1 MRSLALT
8 CGRAATFAPR
18 CSIVLCCVWL
28 LVYLTAGCAKN
39 GPPTPLAL
47 DQIPTALNQAFDKSP
62 AERKELVDRAL
73 SALQNKEIGKAAM
86 VLEGLCAIPEI
97 SKKQREVA
105 TRALLTLNEEL
116 QAATQRGDKEAAEVL
131 RLRQISK

>member
-1 MRSLALT
+1 M
-8 CGRAATFAPR
+8 
-18 CSIVLCCVWL
+18 
-28 LVYLTAGCAKN
+28 
-39 GPPTPLAL
+39 